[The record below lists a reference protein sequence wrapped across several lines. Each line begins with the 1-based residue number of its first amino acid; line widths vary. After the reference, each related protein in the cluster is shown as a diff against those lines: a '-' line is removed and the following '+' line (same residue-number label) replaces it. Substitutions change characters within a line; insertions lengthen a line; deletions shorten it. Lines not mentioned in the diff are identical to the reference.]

1 MKASTRIPFTA
12 TAIVVAAVLMLA
24 LAFPIEGLA
33 EASSRITLVIFA
45 FVNAALFKLKIDGVA
60 APAGTFVVPTWA
72 PALGLATS
80 LALLASEVV
89 LRL

>member
-1 MKASTRIPFTA
+1 M
-12 TAIVVAAVLMLA
+12 VAAVLVLA

-33 EASSRITLVIFA
+33 EASSRITLIIFA
-45 FVNAALFKLKIDGVA
+45 FVNAALLKLKVDRLPA
-60 APAGTFVVPTWA
+60 SAGTFGVPTWV

-80 LALLASEVV
+80 LALLTSEIA

>member
-1 MKASTRIPFTA
+1 M
-12 TAIVVAAVLMLA
+12 LMLA

-45 FVNAALFKLKIDGVA
+45 FVNAALLKLKIDGVA
-60 APAGTFVVPTWA
+60 APGTFFVPAWV

-80 LALLASEVV
+80 AALLVSDTV
-89 LRL
+89 LRI